1 MDQIGRCACQCWIR
15 RGARDAAHRQYLNF
29 RITHHFNFSFNLYAD
44 VLVGLKWNHMV
55 FHTVSH
61 GLTETVIVLVTPPVF
76 FVYGTPPPAISNVQH
91 TPLS

>member
-1 MDQIGRCACQCWIR
+1 
-15 RGARDAAHRQYLNF
+15 LNF
-29 RITHHFNFSFNLYAD
+29 RITHHFDFPFNFPAD
-44 VLVGLKWNHMV
+44 VPMGSNWNHV
-55 FHTVSH
+55 LFHTVSH